1 MKYRMKYVLAS
12 GLVGALFL
20 FGLASLTAN
29 LFKDIT
35 SQEVEHRVK
44 VINDMLG
51 IVLLPVL
58 VADNT
63 DLLNQGASAIL
74 STNELAY
81 LHIYDVN
88 KQPILAEGVHSDS
101 HSHEHVM
108 FADGFSGLLDQELIL
123 TDKNRRLF
131 HVHYGVKADDLISLI
146 GQANS
151 KLYTLVSVQILL
163 IVLAVF
169 FILKTISKQL
179 SYLREASQHVAE
191 GRFSFRI
198 PEHVCGDL
206 VETVTAFNFM
216 CSRLEHYESI
226 QAEEHLRLKELS
238 QAVEQSPVAVV
249 MTNSDGLI
257 TYANPRFYDVSGYTE
272 EEIIGQNPRLLQS
285 GQTESEEY
293 AELWQKISNGDVWA
307 GELRNRR
314 KDGSLYWDKTIISP
328 VSSDDGEVTHYISVK
343 EDVTAYKKIEERMR
357 VATTVFDAA
366 SEAIMVTDLN
376 GAITMVNPAFSEIT
390 GFNSTD
396 VLGESPRLLN
406 SGHHDE
412 SFYKDMFEELK
423 RNNRWE
429 GEIWNR
435 RKSGEVYPQWQT
447 IALVRDEDGE
457 PLEFIALF
465 SDISKRKQ
473 QEDEIRYRANYDA
486 LTGLPNRSLFNE
498 RFVQAMKLS
507 KRENK
512 NLSLLYID
520 LDGFKAVNDNYGHLM
535 GDRVLKDVAH
545 KLQASVRE
553 SDSVGRLGGDEF
565 VICLPSLIDSDDA
578 NAIAAK
584 IIHAIAKPIV
594 IDGARISIGASIG
607 ITCFP
612 RDGESIECLYEQ
624 ADSAMYAAKQK
635 GKNQYCCFQ
644 TL

>member
-1 MKYRMKYVLAS
+1 MKYRVKYVLAS
-12 GLVGALFL
+12 ALVGALFL

-51 IVLLPVL
+51 IVLLPAL
-58 VADNT
+58 IAENADH
-63 DLLNQGASAIL
+63 LNQSVSAIL
-74 STNELAY
+74 YTNELAY
-81 LHIYDVN
+81 LHIYDEN
-88 KQPILAEGVHSDS
+88 GQQIIAEGIHTDS
-101 HSHEHVM
+101 HSHQHVI
-108 FADGFSGLLDQELIL
+108 FTDEFTGLLDQELIL
-123 TDKNRRLF
+123 AHKGGEIF
-131 HVHYGVKADDLISLI
+131 HVHYGVKAGDLISLV

-151 KLYTLVSVQILL
+151 KLYTLVSVEILL

-169 FILKTISKQL
+169 FTLKAISKQL
-179 SYLREASQHVAE
+179 SYLREASKHVAE

-206 VETVTAFNFM
+206 VETATAFNFM

-285 GQTESEEY
+285 GQTDDEEY
-293 AELWQKISNGDVWA
+293 VELWQKISRGETWA

-507 KRENK
+507 KRENT

-520 LDGFKAVNDNYGHLM
+520 LDGFKAVNDSYGHLM

-565 VICLPSLIDSDDA
+565 VICLPNLIDSDDA
-578 NAIAAK
+578 NAIAGK
-584 IIHAIAKPIV
+584 IIRAIAKPMD
-594 IDGARISIGASIG
+594 IDGVRINIGASIG